1 MGKPTRTVLRGGI
14 DGNADLLPDRVVFL
28 PGLEESV
35 LPHYRALRGRDGKPD
50 EAALEEELRVLYVAF
65 TRPRE
70 RLYLSYCRERSHG
83 GQMETRHPSR
93 WLYALPPELLA
104 PAA

>member
-1 MGKPTRTVLRGGI
+1 LRAIAQRAEVGLGEWLDALAGGEDVDPVESDREATRLSSIHTAKGREW
-14 DGNADLLPDRVVFL
+14 RVVFL

-70 RLYLSYCRERSHG
+70 RLYVRRI
-83 GQMETRHPSR
+83 TWR
-93 WLYALPPELLA
+93 
-104 PAA
+104 